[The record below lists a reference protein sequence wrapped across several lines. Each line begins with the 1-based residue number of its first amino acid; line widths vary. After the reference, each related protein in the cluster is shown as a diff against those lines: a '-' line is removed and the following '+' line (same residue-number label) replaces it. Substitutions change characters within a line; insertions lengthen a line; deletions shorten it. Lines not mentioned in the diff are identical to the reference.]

1 VTKPMSALLSA
12 QRPSWYRLL
21 GTLALFGSGLVW
33 TPGVLAADRPMAVW
47 YYADWCMNC
56 KLIAPKIA
64 AIQPDYEAR
73 VDFIKLDVTDAAG
86 KARSQQRAR
95 ELGILS
101 LYMDNTATGWLAL
114 VDRNGRQVGELRQQ
128 MTLEQM
134 RGALDRLAPTQ

>member
-1 VTKPMSALLSA
+1 
-12 QRPSWYRLL
+12 
-21 GTLALFGSGLVW
+21 
-33 TPGVLAADRPMAVW
+33 
-47 YYADWCMNC
+47 MNC

-64 AIQPDYEAR
+64 AVQPDYEAR
-73 VDFIKLDVTDAAG
+73 VDFVKLDVTDAAG
-86 KARSQQRAR
+86 KAHSQQRAR

-134 RGALDRLAPTQ
+134 RGALDRLAPLQ